1 MKKYTKFE
9 IQKNNLK
16 FIEIHDIVKK
26 NFSFSCYIELK
37 SGEINENKESIYI
50 TNRNQLEKK
59 LKHWYI
65 ILNFFYWVTTLFRKP
80 LILYKLEK
88 IDNTTYEF
96 LIATVYK
103 VNNKFIFNSIER
115 SSSYGYSDNE
125 VEKKYENEFDFVKN
139 HIKTLGYKKFN
150 IEEITNEILFNF
162 INDENMS
169 KFNYELIKNKNN
181 NINDLLND

>member
-1 MKKYTKFE
+1 MKKYTRYQIK
-9 IQKNNLK
+9 KNNLK

-26 NFSFSCYIELK
+26 DFSFRCYIQLK

-59 LKHWYI
+59 FKYWYTILYFYYWI
-65 ILNFFYWVTTLFRKP
+65 ITFFRKP

-88 IDNTTYEF
+88 IDNTTYDF
-96 LIATVYK
+96 SIATVYK
-103 VNNKFIFNSIER
+103 VNSKFIFNYIER
-115 SSSYGYSDNE
+115 SYSYGYSGNE
-125 VEKKYENEFDFVKN
+125 IENKYENEFDFVKN
-139 HIKTLGYKKFN
+139 HIKILGYKKFN

-169 KFNYELIKNKNN
+169 KFNYELIKNKKN

>member
-26 NFSFSCYIELK
+26 NFSFRCYIKLK
-37 SGEINENKESIYI
+37 SGKINGNKNSIYI

-59 LKHWYI
+59 LKYWYI
-65 ILNFFYWVTTLFRKP
+65 ILHFFYWVTAFFRKP

-88 IDNTTYEF
+88 IDSTTYDF
-96 LIATVYK
+96 LIATVYYK
-103 VNNKFIFNSIER
+103 VNNKFIFHNIKR
-115 SSSYGYSDNE
+115 SSFRYDANE
-125 VEKKYENEFDFVKN
+125 EEKYENEFDFVKN
-139 HIKTLGYKKFN
+139 HIKLLGYKKFN

-162 INDENMS
+162 IDDENMG

>member
-26 NFSFSCYIELK
+26 NFSFRCYIELK
-37 SGEINENKESIYI
+37 SKKIDEHKNSIYI
-50 TNRNQLEKK
+50 TNS
-59 LKHWYI
+59 
-65 ILNFFYWVTTLFRKP
+65 FFKKP
-80 LILYKLEK
+80 LILYK
-88 IDNTTYEF
+88 
-96 LIATVYK
+96 
-103 VNNKFIFNSIER
+103 
-115 SSSYGYSDNE
+115 
-125 VEKKYENEFDFVKN
+125 YENEFEFVKE
-139 HIKTLGYKKFN
+139 HIKLLGYKKFN

-162 INDENMS
+162 IDDENMG

>member
-26 NFSFSCYIELK
+26 DFSFRCYIQLK
-37 SGEINENKESIYI
+37 SGKINENKESIYI

-59 LKHWYI
+59 IKYWYI
-65 ILNFFYWVTTLFRKP
+65 ILSFFYWIFNFFRKP
-80 LILYKLEK
+80 LILYKLKK
-88 IDNTTYEF
+88 IDNTTYDF

-103 VNNKFIFNSIER
+103 QNKKFIFHNIKI
-115 SSSYGYSDNE
+115 SYFQYDDNE
-125 VEKKYENEFDFVKN
+125 EEKYENEFDFVKN
-139 HIKTLGYKKFN
+139 HIKLLGYKKFN
-150 IEEITNEILFNF
+150 IEEITNEILFNL
-162 INDENMS
+162 INDENIG
-169 KFNYELIKNKNN
+169 KFNYELIKNTNN

>member
-16 FIEIHDIVKK
+16 FIEIHDKVKK
-26 NFSFSCYIELK
+26 DFSFRCYIQLK

-50 TNRNQLEKK
+50 TNRDQLEKK
-59 LKHWYI
+59 IKYWYI

-88 IDNTTYEF
+88 IDNTTYDF

-103 VNNKFIFNSIER
+103 VNNKFIFNNIER
-115 SSSYGYSDNE
+115 SSLTYKDNE
-125 VEKKYENEFDFVKN
+125 EVKYKNEFDFVKN
-139 HIKTLGYKKFN
+139 HIKVLGYKKFN
-150 IEEITNEILFNF
+150 IKEITNEILFNF

>member
-9 IQKNNLK
+9 VKKNNLN

-26 NFSFSCYIELK
+26 YFSFRCYIQLK
-37 SGEINENKESIYI
+37 SGEINKNKNSTYI

-59 LKHWYI
+59 LKYWYI
-65 ILNFFYWVTTLFRKP
+65 ILSFYYLVITLLRKP

-88 IDNTTYEF
+88 IDNTTYDF

-103 VNNKFIFNSIER
+103 VNNKFIFNNIER
-115 SSSYGYSDNE
+115 SYLEYKDNE
-125 VEKKYENEFDFVKN
+125 EVKYENDFDFVKN
-139 HIKTLGYKKFN
+139 HIKVLGYKKFN

-169 KFNYELIKNKNN
+169 KFNYELIKDKKY
-181 NINDLLND
+181 NINDLLNN

>member
-16 FIEIHDIVKK
+16 FIEIHDMVKK
-26 NFSFSCYIELK
+26 NFSFRCYIELK
-37 SGEINENKESIYI
+37 SDEINENKNSIYI

-59 LKHWYI
+59 LKYWYM
-65 ILNFFYWVTTLFRKP
+65 ILYFLYWICNFFRKP
-80 LILYKLEK
+80 LILYKLNK
-88 IDNTTYEF
+88 IDSTTYDF

-103 VNNKFIFNSIER
+103 KNKKFIFHNIKR
-115 SSSYGYSDNE
+115 SSFQYNDNE
-125 VEKKYENEFDFVKN
+125 EEKYENEFDFVKN
-139 HIKTLGYKKFN
+139 HIKLLGYKKFN

-162 INDENMS
+162 IDDENMG